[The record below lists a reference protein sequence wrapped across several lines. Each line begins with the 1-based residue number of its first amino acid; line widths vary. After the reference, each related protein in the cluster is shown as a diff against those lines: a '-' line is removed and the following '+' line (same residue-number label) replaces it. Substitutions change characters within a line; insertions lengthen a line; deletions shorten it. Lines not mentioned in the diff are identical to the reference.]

1 MDTLASHCHEKHKK
15 YTNGRE
21 KNEGKNEG
29 NGRWKLQPP
38 HIILGWCPS
47 LIPML
52 KVSYIAQKSLLC
64 LFYEMS
70 SSLRVTM
77 LTQCATTFTLTN
89 IINCIIIGDLG
100 IVRKS
105 FAKSL
110 WFSLA
115 SKHMSH
121 DILLT
126 NICT

>member
-52 KVSYIAQKSLLC
+52 KVSYIAQESLLFLLCEMGYALKAHMAC
-64 LFYEMS
+64 LVSYKI
-70 SSLRVTM
+70 
-77 LTQCATTFTLTN
+77 TQTKTT
-89 IINCIIIGDLG
+89 LG
-100 IVRKS
+100 STRIWL
-105 FAKSL
+105 AKPYYKIS
-110 WFSLA
+110 
-115 SKHMSH
+115 
-121 DILLT
+121 
-126 NICT
+126 